1 MKSLVKSWE
10 ARTNWLAS
18 KDREQRIKD
27 YIILSNKL
35 IWQRQASFLAAAI
48 LAAFYF
54 DPYSTII
61 LYVVVFLT
69 EILDQLLG
77 FRAKAWDGKDP
88 AVGRQL
94 LKRITINTAISAV
107 AIGAFIINIAIQQTS
122 GGHFTPLFFL
132 ISASLFAAMYNSQII
147 SVLLVRLSIYG
158 VTFVFIAFLDVVRY
172 RPPLSSTIWLEFFT
186 VVFVLY
192 FIVDTSI
199 KFYRG
204 YQERLEQIK
213 LIHEENER
221 TKAAYEIKSQFLS
234 TVSHELRTPLTS
246 IKASIDLVNSGVLGK
261 IPDEMVSPLSIAAK
275 NGHRLANLIDDLLD
289 LQKIEAGEMRFQF
302 ETVSANELIKDS
314 IEAVSGYAEKL
325 GIHVVAEDASE
336 EYLIR
341 GDYYRLI
348 QVMNNLLSNAIKFT
362 ETGSVALFVDVIPH
376 RSGKA
381 VLSLKVRDTGPG
393 IPISQ
398 QLRLFERFSQANA
411 SVTRMHGGTGLGL
424 AISRHICELMGGE
437 ISLRSKPGE
446 GAEFHAKIMV
456 EISEDRPVH
465 AGILSAAAA
474 GLSFSG
480 LRILAAEDNR
490 THQ

>member
-348 QVMNNLLSNAIKFT
+348 QVMNNLLSNAIKFSDDGGT
-362 ETGSVALFVDVIPH
+362 VYVRATAFEDRVRISVQDEGI
-376 RSGKA
+376 
-381 VLSLKVRDTGPG
+381 G
-393 IPISQ
+393 IPENSSA
-398 QLRLFERFSQANA
+398 RVFGKFSQVD
-411 SVTRMHGGTGLGL
+411 SSDIRKVGGTGLGL
-424 AISRHICELMGGE
+424 NITKQIVERHEGTIDYESEHGVGSTFYVEFDRVMEAETTDKG
-437 ISLRSKPGE
+437 SKY
-446 GAEFHAKIMV
+446 V
-456 EISEDRPVH
+456 T
-465 AGILSAAAA
+465 
-474 GLSFSG
+474 
-480 LRILAAEDNR
+480 AAE
-490 THQ
+490 